1 MKSVVIL
8 SMDNLYYGNTAAVA
22 RMNQYARALALADVN
37 VYLVSAYALTTK
49 KEWIEVEPHIFTL
62 PNDRIMSGKGYNLFY
77 VLSLVRELKSRI
89 KSIKDELVILNYS
102 NTSSLLLDFVLL
114 LSFNNKL
121 HIWGE
126 VNEVRRYS
134 SGIGETIR
142 GHIYSSVLEKT
153 YKLYNGLVFISRNIQ
168 EYYTQKVRN
177 SIVVP
182 ILSDCDQPLVY
193 SKGLDT
199 LDIVFVGTVSYAKE
213 NLEELFEGFLLFSK
227 EHPKAR
233 LHLYGSMTDSNK
245 KRLEEYVV
253 RTNTAEAI
261 QYHGAIP
268 HDKVPDVLS
277 SAGALV
283 LPRTN
288 NKQNYY
294 GFSTKL
300 SEYAVSGAPIILTNT
315 GVVADYFKDKEN
327 CLMCDGYDRES
338 FRKKFEELVQMNHA
352 EKQKMV
358 ENAYTVAKKWFNYR
372 IYSDKLTKALFEE

>member
-1 MKSVVIL
+1 MKSVVIF

-37 VYLVSAYALTTK
+37 VYLVSTYALATK
-49 KEWIEVEPHIFTL
+49 KDWIEVEPRIFTL
-62 PNDRIMSGKGYNLFY
+62 PKDRIMLGKGYNLFY

-114 LSFNNKL
+114 LYFNNKL
-121 HIWGE
+121 RIWGE

-134 SGIGETIR
+134 SGFGETIR
-142 GHIYSSVLEKT
+142 GRIYSSVMEKT

-168 EYYTQKVRN
+168 EYYTPKVRK
-177 SIVVP
+177 SFVVP
-182 ILSDCDQPLVY
+182 ILSDCDHPLVY

-199 LDIVFVGTVSYAKE
+199 LDIVFVGSVSFPKE

-227 EHPKAR
+227 EHPDAR

-245 KRLEEYVV
+245 NRFEEFVA
-253 RTNTAEAI
+253 RTNTAETI
-261 QYHGAIP
+261 LYHGAVP
-268 HDKVPDVLS
+268 HDKVREVLS

-327 CLMCDGYDRES
+327 CLMCDGYDRDS
-338 FRKKFEELVQMNHA
+338 FRKKFEELFQMNHA

-358 ENAYTVAKKWFNYR
+358 ENAYIVAKKWFDYR
-372 IYSDKLTKALFEE
+372 LYSDKLNKVLFEE